1 MDLRRFCAQLLSLV
15 VTLSTLF
22 MIWKGT
28 NVITGSAYP
37 LMVVT
42 SGSMEP
48 AFYRGDLVFL
58 WDRQERIRAG
68 DIPVVWFEGREL
80 PMVHRAIQVS
90 YEVLDGENNLKQ
102 HILTKGDNNALDDS
116 SLYPAGQGF
125 VYRENVVG
133 LVRGYVPYV
142 GWLSLLVK
150 DVPWIPV
157 GLLIVGVAF

>member
-1 MDLRRFCAQLLSLV
+1 
-15 VTLSTLF
+15 
-22 MIWKGT
+22 
-28 NVITGSAYP
+28 
-37 LMVVT
+37 MVVT

-90 YEVLDGENNLKQ
+90 YEVLD
-102 HILTKGDNNALDDS
+102 
-116 SLYPAGQGF
+116 AGQGF